1 MATYDEPYLGSRI
14 FCHYIV
20 IQIMF
25 FINMDFYSA
34 FMGELWVGEFR
45 LHIIPSTLN

>member
-14 FCHYIV
+14 FWHYIL

-34 FMGELWVGEFR
+34 FMGEL
-45 LHIIPSTLN
+45 